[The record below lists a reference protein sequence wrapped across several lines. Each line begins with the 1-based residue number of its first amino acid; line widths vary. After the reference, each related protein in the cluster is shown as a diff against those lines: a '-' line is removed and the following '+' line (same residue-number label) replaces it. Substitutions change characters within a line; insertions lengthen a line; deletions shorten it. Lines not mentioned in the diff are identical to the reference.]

1 MRQVGLAEAD
11 DEVVR
16 AYAADHG
23 LAVVTKDGDFNSLA
37 FLHGAPPKIIWLRL
51 GNYSTSDIERIL
63 RSNRSALEHF
73 VGDPTASVLVLVGG
87 ASAKRQKLVSRL
99 RALGFRL
106 RAASALGLSG
116 SRALGSGSLRSLA
129 IGHGL

>member
-1 MRQVGLAEAD
+1 MKLLLDQNLSPRLCEPLSELAETVLHVRQVGLAEAD

-51 GNYSTSDIERIL
+51 GNCSTSDIERIL

-73 VGDPTASVLVLVGG
+73 VDDPTASVLVLE
-87 ASAKRQKLVSRL
+87 
-99 RALGFRL
+99 
-106 RAASALGLSG
+106 
-116 SRALGSGSLRSLA
+116 
-129 IGHGL
+129 